1 MSRSVRPG
9 VSGGGAAGGGRQ
21 PPNGPPKPSGSK
33 DLVTRAYNNKIIV
46 KNQDGEYAPIG
57 MDYNKSFFHFC
68 PS

>member
-21 PPNGPPKPSGSK
+21 PPNGPPKAGGSK

-57 MDYNKSFFHFC
+57 MDNNNSFFHFC
-68 PS
+68 QS